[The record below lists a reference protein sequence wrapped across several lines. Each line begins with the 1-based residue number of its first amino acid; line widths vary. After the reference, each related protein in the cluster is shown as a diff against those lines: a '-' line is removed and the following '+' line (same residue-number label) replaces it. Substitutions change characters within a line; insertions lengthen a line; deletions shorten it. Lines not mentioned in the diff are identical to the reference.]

1 MKIELSR
8 QGNFIFA
15 ILLTHFVF
23 FGYICNVYSKGVGEK
38 LLFLYQ
44 VLIDPSSILAIVI
57 LFAIVFFMVFREKFY
72 EYGIRNSI
80 WLTPIIIGQSWIWI
94 WIINQGF
101 DVTIII
107 EFFTRYEGYV
117 TILSIL
123 GLNLFAAI
131 LAAIIK
137 QYYEKYKEKIITTQQ
152 REESE

>member
-23 FGYICNVYSKGVGEK
+23 FGYICNVFQKQVGEK

-44 VLIDPSSILAIVI
+44 VLIDPSSIFAIVI
-57 LFAIVFFMVFREKFY
+57 LFAIVFFMAFREKFY

-80 WLTPIIIGQSWIWI
+80 WLTPIIIGQSWIWT
-94 WIINQGF
+94 WIIDGF
-101 DVTIII
+101 DITIIG
-107 EFFTRYEGYV
+107 EFFIRWEGYV

-123 GLNLFAAI
+123 GLNLFTAI
-131 LAAIIK
+131 LAAILK
-137 QYYEKYKEKIITTQQ
+137 QYKDIRKEKIRAIN
-152 REESE
+152 